1 MKRYMLIF
9 FGLCMVAGMKAQ
21 KQNFELSKNID
32 IFNSVVKELNMHY
45 VDTVKNEKIIHAGI
59 NGMLNELDPYTVYFS
74 EDESK
79 DLKMFVTGK
88 YAGMGAIIRYYKAE
102 DRAVISE
109 PYEDMPALVAGVK
122 AGDVILSIDGKD
134 IPKKGDKPVS
144 DYISSVSNQLRG
156 DPNTSFILKVKR
168 AGVNKPLEFKI
179 TRKNIQ
185 IPSLTC
191 YDMVADGIGY
201 ICLNSFTQEGLSK
214 LVRRAVIEL
223 KSQGAKKIIIDLR
236 NNGGGLESEA
246 VDIANLFVPKGK
258 MIAQNKGKVKSSCV
272 VYKTTKD
279 ALDTE
284 IPLAVLVNSASASA
298 SEILS
303 GSLQDLDRAVI
314 IGTRTYGKGL
324 VQVVHDLPY
333 GGGLKVTTAK
343 YYIPSGRCIQA
354 IDYEHRNEDGSVGR
368 IPDSLTTVY
377 KTAAGREVRDG
388 GGILP
393 DIVVAGDSL
402 PNLIYYMANDDILFD
417 YANEYVASHPK
428 PASAKEINYT
438 DADYEVFK
446 KKVIDGDFKYD
457 RQSEKTLKVLKDIAK
472 FEGYSEDIK
481 DELASLEKKLTH
493 NTEHDLNHFKKNIC
507 ELITQELALRWFYQ
521 KGGILERNQ
530 HDKVIDEAIRVLN
543 SDEYTK
549 ILSAPAPVKK
559 EKKK

>member
-1 MKRYMLIF
+1 
-9 FGLCMVAGMKAQ
+9 
-21 KQNFELSKNID
+21 
-32 IFNSVVKELNMHY
+32 
-45 VDTVKNEKIIHAGI
+45 
-59 NGMLNELDPYTVYFS
+59 
-74 EDESK
+74 
-79 DLKMFVTGK
+79 
-88 YAGMGAIIRYYKAE
+88 
-102 DRAVISE
+102 AVISE

-521 KGGILERNQ
+521 KGGVLERNQ

>member
-1 MKRYMLIF
+1 
-9 FGLCMVAGMKAQ
+9 
-21 KQNFELSKNID
+21 
-32 IFNSVVKELNMHY
+32 
-45 VDTVKNEKIIHAGI
+45 
-59 NGMLNELDPYTVYFS
+59 
-74 EDESK
+74 
-79 DLKMFVTGK
+79 
-88 YAGMGAIIRYYKAE
+88 
-102 DRAVISE
+102 
-109 PYEDMPALVAGVK
+109 
-122 AGDVILSIDGKD
+122 
-134 IPKKGDKPVS
+134 
-144 DYISSVSNQLRG
+144 
-156 DPNTSFILKVKR
+156 
-168 AGVNKPLEFKI
+168 
-179 TRKNIQ
+179 
-185 IPSLTC
+185 
-191 YDMVADGIGY
+191 
-201 ICLNSFTQEGLSK
+201 GLSK

-521 KGGILERNQ
+521 KGGVLERNQ